1 MSGLWAWAEKQK
13 PDFDALWAEAG
24 SRTQCGPDDCS
35 IRGAWDDLFQG
46 YEAAVATIDAVVLEL
61 GESREQEN
69 RGFGGLVQM
78 AIVRSEGC
86 LGTKDNR

>member
-35 IRGAWDDLFQG
+35 IRFAGRGMIYFRG
-46 YEAAVATIDAVVLEL
+46 IATIEVVVLEL
-61 GESREQEN
+61 EESREQEN
-69 RGFGGLVQM
+69 RGFGDLKQM
-78 AIVRSEGC
+78 AIVTF
-86 LGTKDNR
+86 LGVRARGA